1 MMCDEKEALTVTYKV
16 MRRHGKR
23 LRPTG
28 RSRTAP
34 AVRTTGHKRWHVH
47 HNTEWKPLG
56 YSERLGWY
64 IEVSR

>member
-1 MMCDEKEALTVTYKV
+1 MMNEKEALTVTYKV

-28 RSRTAP
+28 HERTAP
-34 AVRTTGHKRWHVH
+34 ATRSRYTRWMVYHDGRFRQLKYDG
-47 HNTEWKPLG
+47 T
-56 YSERLGWY
+56 SWY